1 MVQLFY
7 VELGEVCQCAGA
19 EFIAYRKPE
28 TKSEIALGEMR
39 EPP

>member
-1 MVQLFY
+1 MAQLFY
-7 VELGEVCQCAGA
+7 VKLGKVWQCADA
-19 EFIAYRKPE
+19 EFITYRKPE